1 MLSLHRVSTDALILI
16 NTHTPQ
22 TQTKINVCQGLPTPP
37 YMYRGLCMAS
47 CVTCQVLK
55 LGTGKLKTGY
65 EVLLEIATA
74 SEEKCCSKLF
84 ERKYLINLKKAECL
98 AYSLSSYLEYN
109 VINNLSSELDTK

>member
-16 NTHTPQ
+16 NTHTTNTDQDKCVPRVAN
-22 TQTKINVCQGLPTPP
+22 TTLHVSWVMHGLVCYLPGTKTRDGE
-37 YMYRGLCMAS
+37 
-47 CVTCQVLK
+47 
-55 LGTGKLKTGY
+55 LKTGY

-98 AYSLSSYLEYN
+98 AYSLGSYLEYN
-109 VINNLSSELDTK
+109 VINHLSSELDI

>member
-16 NTHTPQ
+16 NTHTTNTDQDKCVPR
-22 TQTKINVCQGLPTPP
+22 VPTPP
-37 YMYRGLCMAS
+37 YTYRGLCMAS

-109 VINNLSSELDTK
+109 VINNLSSELDI